1 MPATPEG
8 RGEALFKEE
17 VDPLP
22 KLRRQPPPSHDSKPK
37 LDAPGAGTVE
47 EGRRRQLQTVTPKTF
62 PTAGHT
68 LS

>member
-8 RGEALFKEE
+8 RGEALSKEE
-17 VDPLP
+17 VDPHP
-22 KLRRQPPPSHDSKPK
+22 KLHRQPPPSHDSKPRA
-37 LDAPGAGTVE
+37 DAPVAGTVE

-68 LS
+68 FS